1 MYATRRLC
9 SIACHLLVALVALLI
24 AVGQANGQDDKDPHR
39 PACTSSACRKI
50 KSFVKTHYCGESPFG
65 NGPDD
70 GCEIRIPKK
79 LGSGIEAEASF
90 DCKWIEGVRKCEQ
103 HVQPAAEVRGVLVGE
118 LRRLGL
124 PTKAPG
130 PIYFNV
136 WKSIAADLYL
146 AEAFY
151 EHVAG
156 DERSLCQVIATIDRS
171 SHVQIM
177 RKVPFQKTDVDKPAV
192 TTWSL
197 IDLADVD
204 GNGHIDVVLEG
215 DAYEDHWLEVD
226 NVQGG
231 VPRTIFS
238 GLGYYL

>member
-1 MYATRRLC
+1 MFNPRPSARCLLF
-9 SIACHLLVALVALLI
+9 IAITALPVL
-24 AVGQANGQDDKDPHR
+24 GQRANGQDDKDPHR
-39 PACTSSACRKI
+39 PACTSSACRTI
-50 KSFVKTHYCGESPFG
+50 KSFVKAHYCGESPFG

-79 LGSGIEAEASF
+79 LGSGIEVKANF

-103 HVQPAAEVRGVLVGE
+103 SKQPAAEVRDILVGA
-118 LRRLGL
+118 LRGLGF
-124 PTKAPG
+124 PMKSPG

-136 WKSIAADLYL
+136 WKPIAADWYL
-146 AEAFY
+146 AEAY
-151 EHVAG
+151 YDHAAG
-156 DERSLCQVIATIDRS
+156 DDLSLCQVIAVIDRS
-171 SHVQIM
+171 SHVQIL
-177 RKVPFQKTDVDKPAV
+177 RKVPFQKSDVDKPTV

-215 DAYEDHWLEVD
+215 DGYEDHWLEVD
-226 NVQGG
+226 RVQDG
-231 VPRTIFS
+231 VSRTIFS